1 MQGIGPWL
9 GHVTQSTNPP
19 SFELADWVQT
29 AQAEGLKIH
38 PYTFRLDALPPGIT
52 AEQLLQLIVGKWKFD
67 GVFTDQVPPVK
78 AFIEQIGQSA
88 H

>member
-1 MQGIGPWL
+1 
-9 GHVTQSTNPP
+9 
-19 SFELADWVQT
+19 
-29 AQAEGLKIH
+29 
-38 PYTFRLDALPPGIT
+38 PGIT